1 MLVLYNFVIEALV
14 GASVVKFLFSL
25 PIQCYDTILI
35 LMTDSLFWLPEAWNG
50 YVYQVLLCVCFL
62 NVVQIAHI
70 YMQSLK
76 KSGNLYSKLRQ
87 NPNCCFWMNSVMLQ
101 MFFLQVLS

>member
-70 YMQSLK
+70 YIYAKSEKVWKFILK
-76 KSGNLYSKLRQ
+76 IASE
-87 NPNCCFWMNSVMLQ
+87 P
-101 MFFLQVLS
+101 